1 MFLQSLK
8 RKRHQKVE
16 NKESKP
22 ACNPN
27 TVTGQNRV
35 IRKKGDLNGAGKG
48 DWLRVDLQDK
58 EYKDNYDRIFGKK
71 DTLVANKIVRK

>member
-1 MFLQSLK
+1 MLVKKQQKRNLK
-8 RKRHQKVE
+8 MS
-16 NKESKP
+16 SKP

-48 DWLRVDLQDK
+48 DWMRISNRDEQ
-58 EYKDNYDRIFGKK
+58 YKKNYD
-71 DTLVANKIVRK
+71 KIDWSK